1 MAKKIITLKNANPI
15 ASEMWD
21 FKLNEKLH
29 PGVTPDNVAS
39 DSMNKAWFK
48 CTDNPVHIFK
58 TKIKDMTD
66 RTTGKNCGCVFCGPR
81 ADRKFA
87 DVVKPLSDEIIDIE
101 DIWSPMNTKS
111 YTEYEADSS
120 ERVKWICK
128 QCGQTFTESIEKY
141 IFANK
146 FNRKGSCPYCNES
159 KPLAGF
165 NTLETVFDDID
176 SRWSEHN
183 KKSYQECTKTSLYI
197 AIWICQE
204 CGKEFVRN
212 VASYVKASSF
222 GKKKVLCPEC
232 EYADRIITQGNPA
245 AGIENI
251 DEVWDDEKDYKNYPS
266 DSNEIIR
273 WKCPNCGGRF
283 DMGIANYIY
292 MHKFKDTPCPYCSGK
307 EPLAG
312 FNTIETVMPDVAEV
326 WSDTNEKSYSDYLP
340 DSYEYAEWVCRK
352 CHGTYRFPID
362 LYIFFAESG
371 ISECPYCQNLKPKV
385 GFNTLE
391 VFIDDIDDVWS
402 PKNKLNYTEYLFND
416 DRESL
421 FICPKCHGTYLYHI
435 NRYVNAR
442 QSGIETC
449 PYCQNKIALAG
460 FNSVETVV
468 TNIDDVWDKG
478 NKKNY
483 NELTIDS
490 SYKARWN
497 CQNCGGVF
505 KRTVKDYI
513 YNYKNN
519 RENCPYCAGTR
530 VLAGYNSIDTILD
543 NISDVWS
550 NNNDRSYTEFSTVSY
565 EIVEWHCPVCKGSFE
580 KIICDYVKQIKAGE
594 NPCPYCAG
602 KKALAGFN
610 SLDTVIDNIDD
621 VWEKINKKSYTELL
635 PTSSYVA
642 NWKCST
648 CHGVYKKRV
657 SDYVKSIKN
666 GKSICPYCNNKE
678 PLAGF
683 NTIETVN
690 SDWLEEW
697 SYRDNYLLCRPDE
710 ITPNSAHKVWWKCK
724 ECGYIYKMAPKTRAM
739 FEFRHRKPCPCCKG
753 LRRKKHYI

>member
-29 PGVTPDNVAS
+29 PGMTPDNVAS

-66 RTTGKNCGCVFCGPR
+66 RKTGKNCGCVFCGPC

-128 QCGQTFTESIEKY
+128 RCGQTFTESIEKY

-146 FNRKGSCPYCNES
+146 FNRKGTCPYCNES

-245 AGIENI
+245 VSIENI
-251 DEVWDDEKDYKNYPS
+251 DKVWDDERDYKNYPS
-266 DSNEIIR
+266 DSNKIIR

-340 DSYEYAEWVCRK
+340 DSDEYAEWVCKK
-352 CHGTYRFPID
+352 CHGTYRFQIN
-362 LYIFFAESG
+362 LYISFAESG
-371 ISECPYCQNLKPKV
+371 ISGCPYCQNLKPKA

-391 VFIDDIDDVWS
+391 VFIDDIGDVWS
-402 PKNKLNYTEYLFND
+402 PQNRLNYTEYIFND
-416 DRESL
+416 DSESL
-421 FICPKCHGTYLYHI
+421 FICSKCHGTYLYPI

-468 TNIDDVWDKG
+468 TNIDDVWAESNPKNYTAYCVTSTETVYWKCVKCGNIFKKG
-478 NKKNY
+478 VSSYIKNYKSGKNPCPYCSNRIAIPGMNSIDTVIDNISDVWSNDNKKSY

-497 CQNCGGVF
+497 CQNCGGIF

-519 RENCPYCAGTR
+519 RENCPYCT
-530 VLAGYNSIDTILD
+530 
-543 NISDVWS
+543 
-550 NNNDRSYTEFSTVSY
+550 
-565 EIVEWHCPVCKGSFE
+565 
-580 KIICDYVKQIKAGE
+580 
-594 NPCPYCAG
+594 G
-602 KKALAGFN
+602 KKA
-610 SLDTVIDNIDD
+610 
-621 VWEKINKKSYTELL
+621 
-635 PTSSYVA
+635 
-642 NWKCST
+642 
-648 CHGVYKKRV
+648 
-657 SDYVKSIKN
+657 
-666 GKSICPYCNNKE
+666 
-678 PLAGF
+678 LAGF

-690 SDWLEEW
+690 PDWLEEW

-739 FEFRHRKPCPCCKG
+739 FEFRHRKPCPRCKG